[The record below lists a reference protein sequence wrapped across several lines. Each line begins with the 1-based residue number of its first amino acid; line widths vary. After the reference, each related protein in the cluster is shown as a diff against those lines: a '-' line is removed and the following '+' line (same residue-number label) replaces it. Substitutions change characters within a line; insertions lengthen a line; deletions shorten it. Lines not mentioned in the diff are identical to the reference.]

1 MEHKIGVLVTGA
13 GGAGIGAQVMKALRI
28 AKTPYHIV
36 ATDVTQMST
45 ALYEADKGYLV
56 PSAEDSAYIPKI
68 LEICRKESISALI
81 PGSEQELTMISKNR
95 AKFEKC
101 GVLLLINAP
110 RVVNLCM
117 NKWATYNFL
126 KDNGFNAPKS
136 LLAEGDVATGD
147 ISLPVIIKPAE
158 ESFGSSNVFLAQ
170 DFEEMDFFVRYL
182 RRQGIKALVQEYVGS
197 YDEEYTVGVLTDIQ
211 DGELIGS
218 IALKRQILSG
228 LSNRIK
234 IKNRCSIEAHSDIL
248 AISSGVSQGVI
259 DDFPDVRD
267 CCERIAVKLG
277 SRGAMNI
284 QCRKDKGKIY
294 PFEINPR
301 HSGTT
306 YLRAMVGFN
315 EPDIL
320 IRRHILGEV
329 APSINYKKGGI
340 VRGTSEFYISFRQ
353 LGDFVN

>member
-1 MEHKIGVLVTGA
+1 MEDRINVLVTGA

-36 ATDVTQMST
+36 ATDVTPMSA

-56 PSAEDSAYIPKI
+56 PPADDSAYIPKI
-68 LEICRKESISALI
+68 LEICQKESILALV
-81 PGSEQELTMISKNR
+81 PGSEQELTKISVNR
-95 AKFEKC
+95 VKFEEC
-101 GVLLLINAP
+101 GVLSLINTP
-110 RVVNLCM
+110 EVVKLCM
-117 NKWATYNFL
+117 DKWATYNFL

-136 LLAEGDVATGD
+136 LLMRGDDMVSALN
-147 ISLPVIIKPAE
+147 LPVIIKPAE

-170 DFEEMDFFVRYL
+170 DLEEVFFFVQYL
-182 RRQGIKALVQEYVGS
+182 RRQGSKPLVQEYIGS

-228 LSNRIK
+228 LSNRLK
-234 IKNRCSIEAHSDIL
+234 IKNRYSIEAYSDIL
-248 AISSGVSQGVI
+248 AISSGISQGII

-267 CCERIAVKLG
+267 YCEKIAIKLG

-320 IRRHILGEV
+320 IRRHILGETI
-329 APSINYKKGGI
+329 PSINYKKGVI
-340 VRGTSEFYISFRQ
+340 VRGTSEFYIPFEEIAR
-353 LGDFVN
+353 